1 MKTDKVLKDQSG
13 VALVI
18 ALLMI
23 IVISL
28 IGLASSSSSIFEIK
42 LSGNK
47 RGATDAF
54 YTADAGAQS
63 VLANIG
69 NFNTS
74 SGYVAVTTGSLP
86 VELQSESIDQR
97 FASPDLS
104 LPSSLSFK
112 DPPQVTIYH
121 TTKNSVPRG
130 LGFSAINFE
139 YSYHIIDSLGRD
151 QMDLSLSK
159 SNCEIR
165 QKMVRVIPTLQGG
178 Y

>member
-1 MKTDKVLKDQSG
+1 MKIDKVLKDQSG

-23 IVISL
+23 IIISL
-28 IGLASSSSSIFEIK
+28 IGLGSSSSSIFEIK

-47 RGATDAF
+47 RGATYAF
-54 YTADAGAQS
+54 YTADAGGQS

-69 NFNTS
+69 NFNAS

-86 VELQSESIDQR
+86 VELQTESIDKR

-104 LPSSLSFK
+104 LPPGLSFK
-112 DPPQVTIYH
+112 DLPQITIYH
-121 TTKNSVPRG
+121 TTKDSVPKG

-139 YSYHIIDSLGRD
+139 YSYYIIDSVGRD
-151 QMDLSLSK
+151 QMNLSLSK
-159 SNCEIR
+159 SNCQIR
-165 QKMVRVIPTLQGG
+165 EKIVRVSPTLQGG